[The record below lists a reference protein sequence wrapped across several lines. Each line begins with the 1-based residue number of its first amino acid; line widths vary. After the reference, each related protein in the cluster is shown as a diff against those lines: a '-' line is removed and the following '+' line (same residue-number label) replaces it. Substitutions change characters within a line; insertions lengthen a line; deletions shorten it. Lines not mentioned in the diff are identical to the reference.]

1 MFAHTQVTIGED
13 SAEYRTTLDVDPDE
27 EIFCFYNLKVDL
39 PSSFL
44 KKLGDDKLVERHH
57 VEAIKDYIL
66 KTYPKT

>member
-1 MFAHTQVTIGED
+1 M
-13 SAEYRTTLDVDPDE
+13 DPDE